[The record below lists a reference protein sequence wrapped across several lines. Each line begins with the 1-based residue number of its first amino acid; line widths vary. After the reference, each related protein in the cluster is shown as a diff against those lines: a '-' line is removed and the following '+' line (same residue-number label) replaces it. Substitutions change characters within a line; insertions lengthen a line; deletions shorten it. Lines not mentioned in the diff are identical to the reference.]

1 MDSWSKFE
9 QRQKKS
15 RDDTSSSAQRKND
28 TNKIGIDALYV
39 SSSSSN
45 IAPASATLLR
55 HAGLNAPSSN
65 SSKDGTATND
75 EDPEFRLRFHFM
87 RPHPSLAFAL
97 EEEEGG
103 EGEYGTKAD
112 DTKSNNTIQSNNPA
126 VEASKLMD
134 IYRTSQINKQ
144 LESTK
149 EDGDDNN
156 TSDDI
161 NTTTKSTSNLPLELP
176 KLRINLASLVEPPL
190 MSSWL
195 PGDDD
200 SEE

>member
-87 RPHPSLAFAL
+87 RPHPSLAFSL
-97 EEEEGG
+97 EEGKHQAKDG
-103 EGEYGTKAD
+103 D
-112 DTKSNNTIQSNNPA
+112 DTNADNTKQTKSCSNPA

>member
-1 MDSWSKFE
+1 MDTWSKFE

-15 RDDTSSSAQRKND
+15 REDASSSDQRKND
-28 TNKIGIDALYV
+28 TKNIGIDALYV

-55 HAGLNAPSSN
+55 HAGLNAPSTD
-65 SSKDGTATND
+65 SSKDGTAD
-75 EDPEFRLRFHFM
+75 DSEFRLRFHFM
-87 RPHPSLAFAL
+87 RPHPSLAFSL
-97 EEEEGG
+97 EEGDGG
-103 EGEYGTKAD
+103 TNPDNTKHNSSNN
-112 DTKSNNTIQSNNPA
+112 DTKSNNPA

-144 LESTK
+144 LDSTK
-149 EDGDDNN
+149 GDGDDNK
-156 TSDDI
+156 TSDNI
-161 NTTTKSTSNLPLELP
+161 NTITKSSNIPLELP

-190 MSSWL
+190 MSSCL